1 MDKIKNKYE
10 IILGFV
16 TLVISLSAFKEEL
29 AKVVLELGY
38 STITLADYFLW
49 IVYGLSICLYFY
61 ILEKIV
67 SDTRIGNWKVFDLI
81 LRLAYFLFVFVLLTP
96 ILIVL
101 NILFFKL
108 YVILTFQITEPNHTI
123 QNVLHLLTGVIGT
136 ILAELISSRLIQ
148 EKKRK
153 AKEEI
158 EEQEIKE
165 LDSATKLFNDGYYS
179 HSVLESFK
187 VLETHLFKML
197 TDKNVRVQRYNQ
209 KDLIQFSLKE
219 GIISEA
225 DMPSINDIRAM
236 RNIAAHSDSEH
247 TKQQANFALKFVRGL
262 LKRN

>member
-38 STITLADYFLW
+38 TTITLADYFLW

-61 ILEKIV
+61 IVEKIV

-81 LRLAYFLFVFVLLTP
+81 LRTAYFLFVFVLLTP
-96 ILIVL
+96 ILIFI

-108 YVILTFQITEPNHTI
+108 YVILTNQFTESNPTI
-123 QNVLHLLTGVIGT
+123 QTVLHLVTGAIGA
-136 ILAELISSRLIQ
+136 ILSQLISSKLIR

-165 LDSATKLFNDGYYS
+165 LDNATKLFIDGYYS
-179 HSVLESFK
+179 HSLLESFK

-197 TDKNVRVQRYNQ
+197 TEKNIRVQRYNQ

-225 DMPSINDIRAM
+225 DMPSIHDIRGM
-236 RNIAAHSDSEH
+236 RNIAAHSDSDH
-247 TKQQANFALKFVRGL
+247 TKQQASFALNFVREL